1 MDFMAMIVS
10 PEHRRNEWVRMR
22 LGRLAGSLW
31 ALLAL
36 GCSATSDPASGD
48 LRQDLRHKDPRVRM
62 EAAHQ
67 AGTKD
72 RTDLVDLLVENL
84 RDHDESVRFITAIS
98 LRKITGQD
106 FGFRSFAS
114 ILERE
119 EAIARWRRWA
129 GIPSP
134 PEDGEDSGTVAGT
147 TPDAGRDVPKP
158 GGDPLSAPPDE
169 VKVPGEGGR

>member
-10 PEHRRNEWVRMR
+10 PEHRRNEWVRIR
-22 LGRLAGSLW
+22 SVRLAGSLW

-72 RTDLVDLLVENL
+72 RADLVDLLVENL

-134 PEDGEDSGTVAGT
+134 PGDSGTVAGT
-147 TPDAGRDVPKP
+147 TPEASRDVPEP
-158 GGDPLSAPPDE
+158 GGGPLAAPPDE
-169 VKVPGEGGR
+169 GKAPGEGGR